1 VIEEDSVEE
10 EEEVPSEMEEGDRIF
25 TMVVHVEPRQ
35 IRAMENISQRLAAAY
50 HRNTIVKSFK
60 EMVPKYLQ
68 DFEDVFTEE
77 SYDVLLEWKQ
87 WDHVVELVLGAPMKN
102 CKVYP
107 LSPSE
112 QMALDE
118 FITENLA
125 TGQIRPSKSPMASP
139 CFFIKK
145 KDGSL

>member
-1 VIEEDSVEE
+1 VEE
-10 EEEVPSEMEEGDRIF
+10 EGAEEEVEGEPSELEEGDWIF
-25 TMVVHVEPRQ
+25 TTVIHTEPQQ
-35 IRAMENISQRLAAAY
+35 IRATENISQRLAAAH
-50 HRNTIVKSFK
+50 HRNTVVKSFK
-60 EMVPKYLQ
+60 EAVPSYLHE
-68 DFEDVFTEE
+68 FEDVFTEE
-77 SYDVLLEWKQ
+77 SYDVLPERKR
-87 WDHVVELVLGAPMKN
+87 WDHAVELIPGAQMKN

-112 QMALDE
+112 QTSLDE
-118 FITENLA
+118 FIMENLA